1 MNLCKWLVVTIV
13 LLSLVAG
20 CAASAPMS
28 PQQALTRVDAQAK
41 KKDLNEQIINL
52 GAGCAVRGS
61 QDYLVGPED
70 LLEVLVYGEADLLRL
85 VRVNG
90 QGLINLPLV
99 GAVKVAGLT
108 PAQAESKLVQLYG
121 EKYLKNPQ
129 VSIFIK
135 EYRHQR
141 VALTGALKTPGFYEL
156 IGPRSL
162 LEMLAMPGGLDDR
175 AGDKVQVIRRQGAVQ
190 AAQDTQ
196 LADSSKP
203 FELNSETIV
212 IDMRQLLNDRTGKL
226 NLAIRQGD
234 VINVPFAGNAYV
246 LGSVNRPGLVPVK
259 KDLTVTQA
267 VAVAGGTV
275 SLLANPSGAVIL
287 RLDEQGQ
294 AVKIP
299 ANLKRILRNQ
309 EPDII
314 LKEHDVVFVPESVI
328 RKFLVDFRQLV
339 GGGMSVGYTAAP

>member
-1 MNLCKWLVVTIV
+1 MKFCSWLVVKMV

-20 CAASAPMS
+20 CATPAPMTQ
-28 PQQALTRVDAQAK
+28 QQAMTRFDAQAK
-41 KKDLNEQIINL
+41 KKEINEQILSL
-52 GAGCAVRGS
+52 GARSTVTGS
-61 QDYLVGPED
+61 QDYQVGPED
-70 LLEVLVYGEADLLRL
+70 LLEVSVYGETDLSRL

-90 QGLINLPLV
+90 QGMISLPLV

-108 PAQAESKLVQLYG
+108 PAQVESKLAELYG

-129 VSIFIK
+129 IAIFIK

-162 LEMLAMPGGLDDR
+162 LEMLAMAGGLDDR
-175 AGDKVQVIRRQGAVQ
+175 AGDMVQIIRRQSAPK
-190 AAQDTQ
+190 AAQDLQ

-234 VINVPFAGNAYV
+234 VINVPFAGSAYV
-246 LGSVNRPGLVPVK
+246 LGSVNRPGQVPVK

-267 VAVAGGTV
+267 VAMAGGTV
-275 SLLANPSGAVIL
+275 SMLANPSGTTIL

-299 ANLKRILRNQ
+299 ANLNRILKNQ
-309 EPDII
+309 DPDII
-314 LKEHDVVFVPESVI
+314 LKEQDVVFVPESVI

-339 GGGMSVGYTAAP
+339 GGGMSVGYSAVP